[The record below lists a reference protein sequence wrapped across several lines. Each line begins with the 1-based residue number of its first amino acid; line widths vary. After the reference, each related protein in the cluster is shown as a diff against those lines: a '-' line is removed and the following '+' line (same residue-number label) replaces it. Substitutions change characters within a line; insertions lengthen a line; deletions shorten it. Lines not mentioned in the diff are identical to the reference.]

1 MSRFQKILE
10 KERQKLNQ
18 LGAESLRQSI
28 PLAENPK
35 VQKQSRI
42 VDELVAQYQQRK
54 AKRRHTVR

>member
-1 MSRFQKILE
+1 MSRFLKLLE

-18 LGAESLRQSI
+18 LGLESLKQSI

-42 VDELVAQYQQRK
+42 VDELVAQYQQKK
-54 AKRRHTVR
+54 AKRRHPVR